1 MEFDDRLARTLFR
14 LLNEDGV
21 RAGNTKFLA
30 FFADGLEFVALDSSR
45 AVVKF
50 SLNFKVGKEK
60 NE

>member
-1 MEFDDRLARTLFR
+1 MEFGDRLASTLFR

-21 RAGNTKFLA
+21 RAGKTKFLA
-30 FFADGLEFVALDSSR
+30 FLADGLEFVALDSSR

-50 SLNFKVGKEK
+50 SLNIKVEKEE

>member
-1 MEFDDRLARTLFR
+1 MEFGDRLARTLFG

-21 RAGNTKFLA
+21 RAGDTEFLA
-30 FFADGLEFVALDSSR
+30 FCADGLGFVALDSSR

-50 SLNFKVGKEK
+50 SLNVEVGKEE